1 MIVEWSNTR
10 NVTTLT
16 TNTMSLVAGRN
27 PGRRVRSNRRTTNEP
42 KMTKRRTMT
51 TTRMVGT
58 CRNTISG
65 ARIPRKLPAS
75 RRLPTS
81 PTVPAPN
88 TAGLRRN
95 RDHVRVLDRVPR
107 AARRHLLA
115 RPRHH
120 LVAHRQAHEA
130 HIHTRS
136 QNRDLAPP
144 LRDATAPQLRQI
156 HEEHIRDHAQK
167 RRVPIPRLVGENP
180 RRIPRHHRVTV
191 VDLEA
196 DRQSTRK
203 RGIECVSEV
212 TTRKALR

>member
-1 MIVEWSNTR
+1 MIVEWSSIR
-10 NVTTLT
+10 NVMTLT

-27 PGRRVRSNRRTTNEP
+27 PARRVRSNRRTTNEP

-65 ARIPRKLPAS
+65 ARIPRKLSAS
-75 RRLPTS
+75 RRPPTNL
-81 PTVPAPN
+81 TVPAPN

-95 RDHVRVLDRVPR
+95 RDHVLDRVPR
-107 AARRHLLA
+107 AALRHLLA

-144 LRDATAPQLRQI
+144 LRGATAPQLRQI

-167 RRVPIPRLVGENP
+167 RPVPIPRLVGENP

-196 DRQSTRK
+196 DRQSTLK